1 MTFCLEQIYGIM
13 KGRWHLV
20 SKKCKYKMHNVK
32 YVVMVCLLLHNLC
45 IARQDLCSPRL
56 KSHFDELG
64 LVERNIPLTENKG
77 QSREIASKID
87 EWVWIHE

>member
-1 MTFCLEQIYGIM
+1 
-13 KGRWHLV
+13 
-20 SKKCKYKMHNVK
+20 MHNVK